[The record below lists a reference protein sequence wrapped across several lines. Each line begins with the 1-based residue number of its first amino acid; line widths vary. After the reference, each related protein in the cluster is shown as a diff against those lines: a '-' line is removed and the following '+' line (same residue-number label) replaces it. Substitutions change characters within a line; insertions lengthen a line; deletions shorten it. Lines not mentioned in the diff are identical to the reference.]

1 MHKKNEYRT
10 GKCLNIP
17 YYNCKNEFFT
27 RYGVNDNNEALSLEE
42 LFKFVEPLQ
51 ITPEQFNK
59 ITVAKPRN
67 EDNDVWNQYPTLHSR
82 IH

>member
-1 MHKKNEYRT
+1 
-10 GKCLNIP
+10 
-17 YYNCKNEFFT
+17 
-27 RYGVNDNNEALSLEE
+27 VNDNNEALSLEE

-67 EDNDVWNQYPTLHSR
+67 EDNDVWNQYPPCIQGFH
-82 IH
+82 